1 MKHIKIKAFLKL
13 AYKTIFICK
22 FTVIKTK
29 LPVSTHQFQFR
40 LTVHY
45 PSVSLNQFQDCLM
58 LHYKIKAIQTLIYD
72 NFFLRFWIALK
83 RKLPVWTD
91 QFQLRLIVHY
101 PRVSLNQFQYDLM
114 LHYIIRAL
122 QKLIFYLFSLWFCI
136 SPKRKLPVS
145 TNYFHLIL
153 ISTPHQSIT
162 QSMPGLS
169 NVALQKKQSQKTCK

>member
-58 LHYKIKAIQTLIYD
+58 LHYKIKAIQ
-72 NFFLRFWIALK
+72 
-83 RKLPVWTD
+83 
-91 QFQLRLIVHY
+91 
-101 PRVSLNQFQYDLM
+101 
-114 LHYIIRAL
+114 
-122 QKLIFYLFSLWFCI
+122 KLIFYLFSLWFCI

-153 ISTPHQSIT
+153 IVHHTRVSLSQCQDCLMLHYKRNNLKKRANNLYFPYFQIALKIKVPVSID
-162 QSMPGLS
+162 
-169 NVALQKKQSQKTCK
+169 